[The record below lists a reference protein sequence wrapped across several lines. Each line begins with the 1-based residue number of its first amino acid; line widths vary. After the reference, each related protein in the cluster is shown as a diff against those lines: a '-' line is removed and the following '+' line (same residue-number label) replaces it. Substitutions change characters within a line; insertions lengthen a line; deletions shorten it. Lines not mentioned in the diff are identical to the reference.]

1 MVIKTA
7 VKTKVKSQKAS
18 GSTSVADKQN
28 LRDDVV
34 HILDQM
40 QAHPV
45 LAARIKPHGCISILL
60 NAKVN
65 GNRPRKQ
72 LVDMPKLELP
82 GVTEPT
88 ILTMS
93 LNAHSKL
100 NSFELDIEAIRLIR

>member
-1 MVIKTA
+1 MTITTA
-7 VKTKVKSQKAS
+7 AKTKVKSQKAS
-18 GSTSVADKQN
+18 GSMSVTDKQN

-34 HILDQM
+34 RILDQM

-65 GNRPRKQ
+65 ADKPRKQ
-72 LVDMPKLELP
+72 LKDMPKLELP
-82 GVTEPT
+82 GVTEPAVLT
-88 ILTMS
+88 IS